1 MSKTSRNEL
10 LAPATKSFYK
20 VREFSTI
27 KELLNQTCELYG
39 ERNAFE
45 IKLRDSSKLIT
56 FNEYID
62 DINALGTALLSM
74 GYKGK
79 HLAISA
85 NNRYEWCL
93 SYMAIINGIGVAVPI
108 DKELLFP
115 DINGILNTSDSEL
128 IFCDKHL
135 LKVLERENMNPDIK
149 IVCFDY
155 EEDTDGILSFSKLL
169 AKGKEMLKA
178 GETEYLDAVIDPD
191 KMCSLLFTS
200 GTTGTAKGVML
211 CHRNFCFEV
220 KSAMSIVKIYP
231 EDTGISMLPLHHTYE
246 STIILFFAPYCGAK
260 VTFCEGFKYV
270 LKNMKEF
277 SPSIFVA
284 VPLILETVHRRLM
297 QKIKAKPH
305 GEFLFKFGSK
315 VCKVAGMVGI
325 DLRKIFFKEIQEAF
339 GGNMRLII
347 CGAAPI
353 RPEILRDFEAFGI
366 QILFGYGLT
375 ECAPLAVMNNDKLHL
390 AESVGLALPGTQAK
404 IIDPDPQTGAGE
416 LCVKGQMVMLGYY
429 NNPEATAEVIDED
442 GFFHT
447 GDLAKLDDKGRV
459 YISGRIK
466 NVIVTE
472 NGKNIYPEELEY
484 HLSLNPLVNE
494 VMVYAE
500 ESDKGETLVKCS
512 IFPDDE
518 ALQEHFGR
526 KDYSDDEL
534 QTLFAGVVKEVN
546 HKLPSYKHIR
556 GFKLRKAE
564 FVKSAS
570 KKILRFKDENFTD
583 GTGNN

>member
-1 MSKTSRNEL
+1 MNKANRNEV
-10 LAPATKSFYK
+10 LAPATKSLYK

-27 KELLNQTCELYG
+27 KELLQQTVELYG

-45 IKLRDSSKLIT
+45 IKLKNSTKFIT
-56 FNEYID
+56 FNEYVNE
-62 DINALGTALLSM
+62 INALGTALLSM
-74 GYKGK
+74 GYRGK
-79 HLAISA
+79 HLAVSA

-93 SYMAIINGIGVAVPI
+93 SYMAIINGVGVAVPI

-115 DINGILNTSDSEL
+115 DINGILETSESSL

-135 LKVLERENMNPDIK
+135 LKVLEREKMNPEIK

-155 EEDTDGILSFSKLL
+155 EEDEDGILSFSKLV
-169 AKGKEMLKA
+169 AKGKELLAQGKNDYIYA
-178 GETEYLDAVIDPD
+178 EIDPD

-200 GTTGTAKGVML
+200 GTTGAAKGVML

-220 KSAMSIVKIYP
+220 KSAMSVLKIYP

-260 VTFCEGFKYV
+260 VTFCDGFKYV

-297 QKIKAKPH
+297 QRIKAKPH

-315 VCKVAGMVGI
+315 VCKVAGKVGI
-325 DLRKIFFKEIQEAF
+325 DLRKVFFKEIQDAF

-404 IIDPDPQTGAGE
+404 IVDPDPQTGCGE

-429 NNPEATAEVIDED
+429 NNPEATAEVIDEE
-442 GFFHT
+442 GFLHT

-494 VMVYAE
+494 VLVYAE
-500 ESDKGETLVKCS
+500 TNEKGETLVKCS

-518 ALQEHFGR
+518 ALAEHFGE
-526 KDYSDDEL
+526 KEYTDDDL
-534 QTLFAGVVKEVN
+534 QQLFAAVVKEVN
-546 HKLPSYKHIR
+546 EKLPHYKHIR

-564 FVKSAS
+564 FLKSAS

-583 GTGNN
+583 GTGN